1 MPVRSI
7 SRQQNELVTVN
18 PDTPLQDA
26 AELLRRE
33 NVGSAVVERDGEPVG
48 ILTDRDLALDV
59 IADGMDFGDMTAR
72 DVMSRDPATVDAD
85 EGIFEA
91 CRLMRERSVRR
102 LPVVDGDEL
111 VGIVTLDDLVVLI
124 DDEMSDLSDVIRA
137 ESPPWNAK

>member
-1 MPVRSI
+1 MPVKTI
-7 SRQQNELVTVN
+7 ARQQNELVTVH
-18 PDTPLQDA
+18 PDTPLQEA

-33 NVGSAVVERDGEPVG
+33 KVGSAVVERDGEPVG

-59 IADGMDFGDMTAR
+59 IADGMDFSDMTAR
-72 DVMSRDPATVDAD
+72 DVMSRDPVTVDAN

-102 LPVVDGDEL
+102 LPVVDGDQL

-124 DDEMSDLSDVIRA
+124 DDEMSDLSEVIRA
-137 ESPPWNAK
+137 ESPPWDAR

>member
-1 MPVRSI
+1 MPVSSI
-7 SRQQNELVTVN
+7 ARQQNELVTVR

-33 NVGSAVVERDGEPVG
+33 NVGSAIVERDGEPVG

-59 IADGMDFGDMTAR
+59 IADGMDFSDMTAR
-72 DVMSRDPATVDAD
+72 DVMSRDPVTVDT
-85 EGIFEA
+85 EKGIFDA

-102 LPVVDGDEL
+102 LPVVDDDEL

-124 DDEMSDLSDVIRA
+124 DDEMSDLSEVIRA